1 MLFRS
6 AVTASLPRRGI
17 DAIGLGIMSEA
28 VERFYPKHVVI
39 HRLEDLPGTVVR
51 ELHALILG
59 R

>member
-1 MLFRS
+1 
-6 AVTASLPRRGI
+6 
-17 DAIGLGIMSEA
+17 MSEA